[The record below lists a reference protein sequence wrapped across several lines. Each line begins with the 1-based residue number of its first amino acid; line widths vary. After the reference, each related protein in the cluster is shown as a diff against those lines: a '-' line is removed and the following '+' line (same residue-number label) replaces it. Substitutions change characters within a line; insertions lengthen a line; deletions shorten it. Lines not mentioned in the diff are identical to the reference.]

1 MRPRDDH
8 SVPLHLQTD
17 NQRLFHRLDTLC
29 KDLHANDTLIG
40 EALSKLHRM
49 EQIESELSV
58 ESQLKASDEVGAQEQ
73 INRCIQETIGEFV
86 HSLNVIEVE
95 S

>member
-1 MRPRDDH
+1 
-8 SVPLHLQTD
+8 
-17 NQRLFHRLDTLC
+17 
-29 KDLHANDTLIG
+29 
-40 EALSKLHRM
+40 M
-49 EQIESELSV
+49 EQMESEQSV